1 MGPAFES
8 PAKAVP
14 DPYREKGENAK
25 RGSQDPVLGIGVFVI
40 EISLL
45 RNKTGWSNQWRAFAE
60 SIDYGVRGNRE
71 GGSMATTGASGASAA
86 GKLAAGLPK
95 KICDLVMKGGVTSG
109 VVYPKAI
116 TELSKEYQF
125 SSIGGTS
132 AGAIAAAVAAAA
144 EYARAGGK
152 LGAFEEL
159 TKLPVS
165 LGETSADG
173 NSMLFHL
180 FQPQAA
186 LSGVFG
192 VAMAGLGKS
201 GVRKWLATLLAALKA
216 SPFAAVLG
224 LAAGLLVA
232 WVAGSVGTDGLR
244 LFGIAL
250 GILIA
255 IVGLLL
261 GLVFGVGVEVA
272 RIPKNGWGICSG
284 MMEGLGAKSPALV
297 PWLASYLDKM
307 AGKRVGEPLTFGDL
321 QQRGVKLQII
331 TTNLTTGRP
340 YTMPF
345 DEHTHF
351 YFKGAELR
359 RFFPE
364 YVVKCMESNPGT
376 RSSRDLKGDVASGG
390 LSVLPDALNLPVIVA
405 VRMSLS
411 FPFLFCPVP
420 FYGVDFGFG
429 PKTAD
434 GKHVPEP
441 TLFVDGG
448 MTSNFPL
455 NLFDKP
461 LPRWPTFGIN
471 LREKD
476 DGRHFQDIYMACTN
490 GGGLEEWWTR
500 FDEGAGWG
508 GLFSYFSLLF
518 DTSRNWRDNL
528 QMNVPGYRDRVVHI
542 GLNAQEGGMNLD
554 MEKTVIAEIAA
565 RGQKAGAAILSRYS
579 PSPANPADPDCVV
592 DLANQKWI
600 RFRSFMELLEEVSL
614 SMEKAVAYSGF
625 GEATYEYLLQESAE
639 LSYSM
644 TASQREYAGDLLR
657 RFMDL
662 VPLVK
667 AARAAENSFNTR
679 VPKPEPD
686 LKVTPHF

>member
-1 MGPAFES
+1 MLTNWATS
-8 PAKAVP
+8 V
-14 DPYREKGENAK
+14 NA
-25 RGSQDPVLGIGVFVI
+25 
-40 EISLL
+40 
-45 RNKTGWSNQWRAFAE
+45 
-60 SIDYGVRGNRE
+60 
-71 GGSMATTGASGASAA
+71 GAG
-86 GKLAAGLPK
+86 AGLPK
-95 KICDLVMKGGVTSG
+95 KMCDLVMKGGVTSG

-125 SSIGGTS
+125 ASIGGTS

-152 LGAFEEL
+152 LNAFAEL
-159 TKLPVS
+159 NDLPDS
-165 LGETSADG
+165 LGKKSADG

-180 FQPQAA
+180 FQAQPA

-201 GVRKWLATLLAALKA
+201 GMRKWLATLWAALRA

-224 LAAGLLVA
+224 MAPGLLASWVA
-232 WVAGSVGTDGLR
+232 WGVPTDGLR
-244 LFGIAL
+244 WFGLAL
-250 GILIA
+250 GAVIA
-255 IVGLLL
+255 IVGMLL
-261 GLVFGVGVEVA
+261 GLVLGIGVEA
-272 RIPKNGWGICSG
+272 AAIPKNGWGICSG
-284 MMEGLGAKSPALV
+284 MTEGLSAKSPSLV
-297 PWLASYLDKM
+297 PWLAAYLDKL
-307 AGKRVGEPLTFGDL
+307 AGKTMGEPLTFGDL
-321 QQRGVKLQII
+321 QQRAVKLQII

-351 YFKGAELR
+351 YFKSSELR
-359 RFFPE
+359 KFFPD
-364 YVVKCMESNPGT
+364 YVVRWMESNPGT
-376 RSSRDLKGDVASGG
+376 RSSRDAKGEVASGG
-390 LSVLPDALNLPVIVA
+390 LSVLPDAANLPVIVA

-429 PKTAD
+429 PKTSD

-441 TLFVDGG
+441 SLFVDGG

-500 FDEGAGWG
+500 FDVARGLG
-508 GLFSYFSLLF
+508 GLASYFSLLF

-554 MEKTVIAEIAA
+554 MEKDVITRIAE
-565 RGQKAGAAILSRYS
+565 RGEKSGAAILSRYS
-579 PSPANPADPDCVV
+579 PGAAHPADPVCVV

-600 RFRSFMELLEEVSL
+600 RFRNFMELLEEVLL
-614 SMEKAVAYSGF
+614 SIEKAVAYSGF

-639 LSYSM
+639 LSYPM
-644 TASQREYAGDLLR
+644 TGAQREYGQDLLR
-657 RFMDL
+657 RLMEL
-662 VPLVK
+662 VPFVK
-667 AARAAENSFNTR
+667 EARAAENSFDTK

>member
-1 MGPAFES
+1 
-8 PAKAVP
+8 
-14 DPYREKGENAK
+14 
-25 RGSQDPVLGIGVFVI
+25 
-40 EISLL
+40 
-45 RNKTGWSNQWRAFAE
+45 
-60 SIDYGVRGNRE
+60 
-71 GGSMATTGASGASAA
+71 MATIGAASGATAE
-86 GKLAAGLPK
+86 GNLAVGLPK

-152 LGAFEEL
+152 WNAFAEL
-159 TKLPVS
+159 TNLPDI
-165 LGETSADG
+165 LGEKCADG

-201 GVRKWLATLLAALKA
+201 GVHKWLSTLWAALKA

-224 LAAGLLVA
+224 MAPGILAARVA
-232 WVAGSVGTDGLR
+232 WGVPDGLR
-244 LFGIAL
+244 WFGFASGIVIAL
-250 GILIA
+250 
-255 IVGLLL
+255 VGLML
-261 GLVFGVGVEVA
+261 GLVVGVGVEVA

-284 MMEGLGAKSPALV
+284 MTEGLGAKSPALV

-321 QQRGVKLQII
+321 QQRGVNLQII
-331 TTNLTTGRP
+331 TTSLTTGRP

-345 DEHTHF
+345 DKHTHF

-359 RFFPE
+359 KFFPE
-364 YVVKCMESNPGT
+364 YVVRWMENNPGT
-376 RSSRDLKGDVASGG
+376 RSSRDLKGDVASEG
-390 LSVLPDALNLPVIVA
+390 LNALPDAANFPVIVA

-411 FPFLFCPVP
+411 FPFLFCPAP

-476 DGRHFQDIYMACTN
+476 DGRHLQDIYMACTN

-500 FDEGAGWG
+500 FDEARGWG
-508 GLFSYFSLLF
+508 GLVSYFSLLF

-528 QMNVPGYRDRVVHI
+528 QMSVPGYRDRVVHI

-554 MEKTVIAEIAA
+554 MEKTVITDIAG
-565 RGQKAGAAILSRYS
+565 RGENAGAAILSRYS
-579 PSPANPADPDCVV
+579 PSVTNPADPDCAVN
-592 DLANQKWI
+592 LANQKWI
-600 RFRSFMELLEEVSL
+600 RFRSFMELLEEVLL
-614 SMEKAVAYSGF
+614 SMEKAVGYSGF

-639 LSYSM
+639 LSYPM
-644 TASQREYAGDLLR
+644 TGAQREYGKDLLR
-657 RFMDL
+657 RLMEL
-662 VPLVK
+662 VPFVK
-667 AARAAENSFNTR
+667 AARAAENSFDAR

-686 LKVTPHF
+686 FKVTPHF